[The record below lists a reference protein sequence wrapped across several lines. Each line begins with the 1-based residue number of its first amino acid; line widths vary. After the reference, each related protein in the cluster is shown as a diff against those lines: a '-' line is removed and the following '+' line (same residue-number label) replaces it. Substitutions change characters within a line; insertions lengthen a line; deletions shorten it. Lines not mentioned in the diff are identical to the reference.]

1 MTDEPTNPDD
11 SRVEV
16 LPVPE
21 GSIIW
26 VHNIDADPSV
36 LDGLGKQL
44 QDRIGHNRF
53 LVLYTQGDGTV
64 KAYGDGD
71 LDAITERIRAAIAAP
86 SIIGGDPLSG
96 YTGPACV
103 ECGAPVLRQ
112 DVLIDPTPD
121 GPTGPL
127 RNQPCGHITEGESKP
142 LCTVCGETVNQ
153 VEYDDPE
160 GDPTIQRNEP
170 CGHIVKRESIDG

>member
-44 QDRIGHNRF
+44 HDRIGHDRF
-53 LVLYTQGDGTV
+53 LVIYTQGDGTV
-64 KAYGDGD
+64 KVYGDGD
-71 LDAITERIRAAIAAP
+71 LDAITERVRSAIAP
-86 SIIGGDPLSG
+86 
-96 YTGPACV
+96 TNVV
-103 ECGAPVLRQ
+103 EVGVENKPTCGFCGAAVEWVDL
-112 DVLIDPTPD
+112 DVPTESD
-121 GPTGPL
+121 GSAL
-127 RNQPCGHITEGESKP
+127 QRNIPCGHIMERTG
-142 LCTVCGETVNQ
+142 G
-153 VEYDDPE
+153 
-160 GDPTIQRNEP
+160 
-170 CGHIVKRESIDG
+170 

>member
-44 QDRIGHNRF
+44 HDRIGHDRF

-64 KAYGDGD
+64 KVYGDGD
-71 LDAITERIRAAIAAP
+71 LNAIIERIRVA
-86 SIIGGDPLSG
+86 L
-96 YTGPACV
+96 
-103 ECGAPVLRQ
+103 
-112 DVLIDPTPD
+112 
-121 GPTGPL
+121 
-127 RNQPCGHITEGESKP
+127 NQPLCG
-142 LCTVCGETVNQ
+142 VCGRTVNQ